1 MNGEACSST
10 VLRDRADAVWNHCC
24 DFGLQPEDAA
34 VQVIVTDM
42 DDRGDD
48 DLIGLACTS
57 VGTGYR
63 WLDLIRH
70 GVAYV
75 VGSVEVHVVFVLAD
89 ASAPAAA
96 PLATRA
102 VNGSRGAPA
111 VGCDAG
117 SAAAGCTCTAD
128 SVSAC
133 AQLAR
138 PAAGGCQANAGAP
151 TTQKDGSAVGW
162 AEGGG
167 DTAVVGALCVSP
179 AAPQSVTTV
188 AATASSSAAGADGE
202 AAWASIA
209 RCPGGAELADCASTF
224 MATGASGGAWAA
236 PDTYVAPRARESDAD
251 ACVAVAGLPIVTA
264 PRAESDGDA
273 VARSARAVATCL
285 APPPAG
291 SKTRALSAWKRK
303 SGGRRAVAHC
313 PDGFSLVGCGCVDE
327 RAAESPTTTG
337 GGGDV
342 DGWRR
347 CTTALGADG
356 SCVAIPDAP
365 SLREYLDHPA
375 KLLEASAV
383 FAAARCVWSGK
394 ADALVVFDGSASD
407 DAHACAPLADADAQ
421 MEKER
426 ATGIDRLVNETGA
439 DWLSREWWR
448 SDGRGEAVAEGA
460 GELKE
465 DLEAFGI
472 DVPDVPTVP
481 SDLPGAGV
489 GGGGPASA
497 MAAAVESLEQARDEA
512 EGRLSSEQRDVLK
525 KGFDGLMS
533 LLPKGKGRQGR
544 RLAAAA
550 AAAVAHR
557 AAAAR
562 RAAAGAAAGGDV
574 GGRRRPPAARRRCD
588 RGVRLLRGAPPPP
601 RARPPAD
608 ARERRRRPDGQ
619 RAVDD
624 LPGAGD
630 LAARAGPAR
639 RTGGRAAARAGH
651 VMSDEQ

>member
-1 MNGEACSST
+1 MISASFLVAIPATTPRLGRLTACAVRAESLENLDADEWFGSAGSDPYATLKVNGEACSST

-264 PRAESDGDA
+264 PRA
-273 VARSARAVATCL
+273 
-285 APPPAG
+285 
-291 SKTRALSAWKRK
+291 
-303 SGGRRAVAHC
+303 
-313 PDGFSLVGCGCVDE
+313 
-327 RAAESPTTTG
+327 
-337 GGGDV
+337 
-342 DGWRR
+342 
-347 CTTALGADG
+347 
-356 SCVAIPDAP
+356 
-365 SLREYLDHPA
+365 
-375 KLLEASAV
+375 
-383 FAAARCVWSGK
+383 
-394 ADALVVFDGSASD
+394 
-407 DAHACAPLADADAQ
+407 
-421 MEKER
+421 
-426 ATGIDRLVNETGA
+426 
-439 DWLSREWWR
+439 
-448 SDGRGEAVAEGA
+448 
-460 GELKE
+460 
-465 DLEAFGI
+465 
-472 DVPDVPTVP
+472 
-481 SDLPGAGV
+481 
-489 GGGGPASA
+489 
-497 MAAAVESLEQARDEA
+497 
-512 EGRLSSEQRDVLK
+512 
-525 KGFDGLMS
+525 
-533 LLPKGKGRQGR
+533 
-544 RLAAAA
+544 
-550 AAAVAHR
+550 
-557 AAAAR
+557 
-562 RAAAGAAAGGDV
+562 
-574 GGRRRPPAARRRCD
+574 
-588 RGVRLLRGAPPPP
+588 
-601 RARPPAD
+601 
-608 ARERRRRPDGQ
+608 RERRRRGG
-619 RAVDD
+619 AV
-624 LPGAGD
+624 G
-630 LAARAGPAR
+630 AR
-639 RTGGRAAARAGH
+639 RRHLPRAAARRLQDARTLSLEAEIGRPPRRRALP
-651 VMSDEQ
+651 